1 MNPNKKAEMLG
12 LTLGEQI
19 SAEEGTILLEKAD
32 RKGMQVRASA
42 LNEELGQVRYI
53 FTDKTGTLTQ
63 NKMELSKLSING
75 LKMLHDLGTAGE
87 INMEPDFFKL
97 SREISMMC
105 TNMKTNGLPDTPLYH
120 LAVNLLVCSETM

>member
-42 LNEELGQVRYI
+42 LNEELGQVQYI

-63 NKMELSKLSING
+63 NKMELSKLSIDG

-87 INMEPDFFKL
+87 VNSVEDFCDLSEAIN
-97 SREISMMC
+97 
-105 TNMKTNGLPDTPLYH
+105 
-120 LAVNLLVCSETM
+120 